1 MKNMHRLT
9 FLAIVLVTFSRVVL
23 CVNFDTQEKEIKK
36 ICNVFA
42 HAKAKN
48 FYSGTK
54 FVAGYQSHKIGDYFL
69 VGQRDLGKRLAKVP
83 YDFTNKTVLDIG
95 TNQGGMLLELADK
108 IACGIGIDYD
118 AKLVN
123 AANRLKS
130 CVHANNIDFYVFDL
144 DKEPLPHINNFLK
157 SDRVDI
163 CFFLSMCCWVKNWK
177 QVIEYACQ
185 TADALLFETN
195 GSDELEKEEIA
206 FIHQKYQRVILV
218 SETSED
224 DKIQKKRKMFLCH
237 KN

>member
-1 MKNMHRLT
+1 MYKSGFVAL
-9 FLAIVLVTFSRVVL
+9 LSVVIPSAVFCTNL
-23 CVNFDTQEKEIKK
+23 DTQETEIKK
-36 ICNVFA
+36 ICNVLSY
-42 HAKAKN
+42 AKTHPAYAGK
-48 FYSGTK
+48 K
-54 FVAGYQSHKIGDYFL
+54 FVAGYQSHTIGDHYL
-69 VGQRDLGKRLAKVP
+69 AGQRDLGRRLAKIP

-108 IACGIGIDYD
+108 IMCGVGIDYD
-118 AKLVN
+118 AKLIN

-130 CVHANNIDFYVFDL
+130 CVHANNIDFYIFDL

-157 SDRVDI
+157 SDHVDI

-177 QVIEYACQ
+177 QVVEYAYKV
-185 TADALLFETN
+185 ADSLLFETN
-195 GSDELEKEEIA
+195 GSDELEREEIA
-206 FIHQKYQRVILV
+206 LIHQKYRRVILV